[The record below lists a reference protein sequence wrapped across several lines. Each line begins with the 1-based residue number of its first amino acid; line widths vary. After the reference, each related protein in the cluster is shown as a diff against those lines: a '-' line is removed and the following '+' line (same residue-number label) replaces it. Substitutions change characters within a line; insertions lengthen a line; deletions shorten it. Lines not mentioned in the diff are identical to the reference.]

1 MDDAS
6 PLPPPIATAVSDNR
20 QPVARWRWWIHLIL
34 IGGYILPRIALGLEY
49 PRDNPALSNSTT
61 GLILVSLLELSVFAL
76 VFGVACLISR
86 PTREQLFLPWR
97 PGWWVF
103 PLGIGYSVAIRLAAA
118 IAILGVVV
126 IMIATHVFTPASAQ
140 QFMMTN
146 RPDVE
151 KLVDV
156 EAMRHN
162 PAYFWL
168 TITLVSFVVA
178 GLREELWRAGTLA
191 AMKALW
197 PRAFNSLGGQ
207 IDCRQPHRSPLR
219 DSAFAARHH
228 RCRHRRYTRI
238 ISRHHYRPPPLN
250 LAGGDCARNAGRDD
264 FRIVA
269 VHHAEAARTGLTKAT
284 CMLAGSVVAAVSAAG
299 HKCSRHGCHHIFGP
313 TTACPWPAPA
323 S

>member
-207 IDCRQPHRSPLR
+207 MIAVSLIAVLFGTAHLQLGIIAAVTAGILGLFLGIIIVLHRS
-219 DSAFAARHH
+219 
-228 RCRHRRYTRI
+228 I
-238 ISRHHYRPPPLN
+238 
-250 LAGGDCARNAGRDD
+250 
-264 FRIVA
+264 
-269 VHHAEAARTGLTKAT
+269 
-284 CMLAGSVVAAVSAAG
+284 
-299 HKCSRHGCHHIFGP
+299 
-313 TTACPWPAPA
+313 WPAAIAHGMLDATTFALLPYIMQKLHELG
-323 S
+323 

>member
-1 MDDAS
+1 MDDTP
-6 PLPPPIATAVSDNR
+6 PLPPPPPIAATGTAP
-20 QPVARWRWWIHLIL
+20 PVARWRWWIHLIL

-49 PRDNPALSNSTT
+49 PRDNPALSHSTS
-61 GLILVSLLELSVFAL
+61 GLILVSLLEISVFAL
-76 VFGVACLISR
+76 VFGVACVISR
-86 PTREQLFLPWR
+86 PSREELFLRWR
-97 PGWWVF
+97 PGWWVL

-118 IAILGVVV
+118 VAILGVVV

-140 QFMMTN
+140 QFMTTN

-191 AMKALW
+191 AMRRLW
-197 PRAFNSLGGQ
+197 PRAFKSLGGQ
-207 IDCRQPHRSPLR
+207 MVAISLIAVLFGTAHLQLGLIATVTAGILGLFLGMIIVLHRS
-219 DSAFAARHH
+219 
-228 RCRHRRYTRI
+228 I
-238 ISRHHYRPPPLN
+238 
-250 LAGGDCARNAGRDD
+250 
-264 FRIVA
+264 
-269 VHHAEAARTGLTKAT
+269 
-284 CMLAGSVVAAVSAAG
+284 
-299 HKCSRHGCHHIFGP
+299 
-313 TTACPWPAPA
+313 WPAAIAHGMLDATTFALLPYIMQKLHEL